1 MRNCGPER
9 PSNSPHVAQQIRA
22 DVEQQEPQITG
33 VDGSGQILQKG
44 GHRVRHKVPP
54 WNMMPFFM
62 HELSTGA
69 LSLQAEQIGMAIT
82 PLPHCLRG
90 DLAAQIL

>member
-1 MRNCGPER
+1 M
-9 PSNSPHVAQQIRA
+9 
-22 DVEQQEPQITG
+22 
-33 VDGSGQILQKG
+33 
-44 GHRVRHKVPP
+44 RHKVPP

-90 DLAAQIL
+90 DLATQIL